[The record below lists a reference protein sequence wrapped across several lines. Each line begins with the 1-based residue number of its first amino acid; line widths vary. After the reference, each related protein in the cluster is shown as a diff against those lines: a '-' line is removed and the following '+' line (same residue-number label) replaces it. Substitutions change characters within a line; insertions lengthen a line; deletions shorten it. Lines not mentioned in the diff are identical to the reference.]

1 LWESVTQRVFTLPDE
16 TLLFTA
22 HEPHARAVS
31 TVLEQRRWHPLF
43 SGLTR
48 DEFLA
53 QVSALPETKLDPSL
67 T

>member
-1 LWESVTQRVFTLPDE
+1 VFSVPDE
-16 TLLFTA
+16 TLLFTG
-22 HEPHARAVS
+22 HEPQSRAVS
-31 TVLEQRRWHPLF
+31 TVLEQRRWHPFF

-53 QVSALPETKLDPSL
+53 QVAALPETKLDPSL